1 MELYLQREFLDNFYI
16 QFDES
21 NPEHQIVKN
30 IIVSYGDKKVFIDYE
45 EHEFLEI
52 IEENEFFE
60 LICNTSSPIP
70 VANFLKAIESSK
82 FHQTIVFA
90 NNKQDWFNDI
100 EKQGALCFSFHNF
113 ESKIKSIVN
122 KLHFRIDLSEELKDW
137 NFLDNYSELNYNAI
151 AISDNYVLVD
161 KAGQKIEDNIVQ
173 ILDYL
178 FRTLCS
184 PVKVDIYTL
193 ELNPLKSGTK
203 YIIEKAKKRLS
214 TLNRLLAKH
223 KKSFKIFSTKFDKQ
237 FGIDLHDRLI
247 LTNFSILESGKGFNL
262 IPHRPSNSQ
271 IISETI
277 FDKYT
282 YKRLG
287 NIKKLQEDYKK
298 RLCKADTVEF
308 KGYPIA

>member
-1 MELYLQREFLDNFYI
+1 M
-16 QFDES
+16 
-21 NPEHQIVKN
+21 
-30 IIVSYGDKKVFIDYE
+30 
-45 EHEFLEI
+45 
-52 IEENEFFE
+52 
-60 LICNTSSPIP
+60 
-70 VANFLKAIESSK
+70 
-82 FHQTIVFA
+82 
-90 NNKQDWFNDI
+90 
-100 EKQGALCFSFHNF
+100 
-113 ESKIKSIVN
+113 
-122 KLHFRIDLSEELKDW
+122 
-137 NFLDNYSELNYNAI
+137 
-151 AISDNYVLVD
+151 
-161 KAGQKIEDNIVQ
+161 
-173 ILDYL
+173 DYL
-178 FRTLCS
+178 FQTLCS

-214 TLNRLLAKH
+214 TLNRLLANH

-262 IPHRPSNSQ
+262 MPHRPSNSQ

-287 NIKKLQEDYKK
+287 NIKKLQKEYRNKLYKV
-298 RLCKADTVEF
+298 DTLEF